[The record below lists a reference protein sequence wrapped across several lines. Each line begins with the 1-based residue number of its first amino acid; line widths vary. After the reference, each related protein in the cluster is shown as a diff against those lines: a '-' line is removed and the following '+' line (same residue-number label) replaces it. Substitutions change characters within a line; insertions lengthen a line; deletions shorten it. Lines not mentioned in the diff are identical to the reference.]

1 MHTVMNRYFTKTF
14 FRFFIGFVAIVTIAF
29 GVVVMVSNLSVPK
42 VDNVA
47 HPR

>member
-1 MHTVMNRYFTKTF
+1 MNNRYFTKTF
-14 FRFFIGFVAIVTIAF
+14 FRFFVGFVAIVTVAF
-29 GVVVMVSNLSVPK
+29 GVMLVASSVGTPT

>member
-1 MHTVMNRYFTKTF
+1 MKNRYFTKTF
-14 FRFFIGFVAIVTIAF
+14 FRFFVGFVAIVTLAF
-29 GVVVMVSNLSVPK
+29 GVMLVSSYVGVPK